1 MVSVSAV
8 QSPASGG
15 GGESAIF
22 FEGSGGDALGVDENG
37 RAITYP
43 TQFFSG
49 AGSAVRATLVKLG
62 SGEERGSV
70 DFQLKPVRAFKIS
83 GAVSGPEGPLGNLA
97 LTLVP
102 AEAEQLAS
110 AFDTRSSFAS
120 ASGTF
125 TFTAIPP
132 GQYVLRAT
140 RTPRMAFG
148 GPGEMTV
155 IQQGRDDPDHL
166 HGWAVRACR
175 RSRPN

>member
-8 QSPASGG
+8 RVAGVGG

-70 DFQLKPVRAFKIS
+70 DFQLKPVRAFRIS
-83 GAVSGPEGPLGNLA
+83 GAVSGPKA
-97 LTLVP
+97 R
-102 AEAEQLAS
+102 S
-110 AFDTRSSFAS
+110 AT
-120 ASGTF
+120 
-125 TFTAIPP
+125 
-132 GQYVLRAT
+132 
-140 RTPRMAFG
+140 
-148 GPGEMTV
+148 
-155 IQQGRDDPDHL
+155 
-166 HGWAVRACR
+166 
-175 RSRPN
+175 SR